1 MSIIRTLEHKK
12 IRNFIYFMIILGI
25 DPGYAITGYAIFN
38 VDSQTKSISLIDYGC
53 ILTSSKDIFS
63 KRLLVIY
70 KGIKGIIEKYRP
82 DKMAIENIYFAKNV
96 KTAIKVSEARGV
108 IMLAAAIEKIDIF
121 GFTPLQVKQA
131 LTGYGR
137 ATKNQIQQ
145 MVKNVLKLKDIPR
158 PDDAADAL
166 AIAITCAQTN
176 QALR

>member
-1 MSIIRTLEHKK
+1 
-12 IRNFIYFMIILGI
+12 MIILGI
-25 DPGYAITGYAIFN
+25 DPGYAITGYAIIK
-38 VDSQTKSISLIDYGC
+38 VDSKTKVITLIDYGC
-53 ILTSSKDIFS
+53 IFSYPKDIFP
-63 KRLLVIY
+63 KRLLIVFN
-70 KGIKGIIEKYRP
+70 GIKDIIKKHKP
-82 DKMAIENIYFAKNV
+82 DKIAIEHIYFAKNA

-108 IMLAAAIEKIDIF
+108 ITLAAAIENIDIF

-137 ATKNQIQQ
+137 ATKSQIQQ

-176 QALR
+176 QVLR